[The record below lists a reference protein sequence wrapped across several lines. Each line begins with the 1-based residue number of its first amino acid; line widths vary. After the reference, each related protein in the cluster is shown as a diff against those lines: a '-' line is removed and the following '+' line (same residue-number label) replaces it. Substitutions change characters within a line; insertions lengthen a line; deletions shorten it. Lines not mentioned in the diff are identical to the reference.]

1 MKRENLTDGDFHRV
15 TSKRNRDLLIWQRGA
30 NTPQPLL
37 IVSFQNNRIRRRE
50 VDMGRCG
57 CIPLRQL
64 GTCHWT

>member
-1 MKRENLTDGDFHRV
+1 MKRENLTGGGFHRV

-50 VDMGRCG
+50 VD
-57 CIPLRQL
+57 IVDAY
-64 GTCHWT
+64 H